1 MDFPPPQP
9 SSESQSNIDHDDP
22 PPPST
27 LEAFPPDPFSEPSP
41 PHQHHPSPFSDV
53 PSPPPQTPEPYTEQR
68 SGPTLLQVGTAI
80 VIGAMAANVI
90 GFRYSRWAVGKELHR
105 AWENQQRQHAS
116 QRMNTQAARR
126 AREAE
131 ARRTEAEARRMREE
145 EERRRRE
152 ARFDQRARE
161 DREKRNGT
169 RRSYAQW
176 ERVFGGG
183 GFRVEIDQ
191 RTLEEL
197 LRGGRRGVGSKFE
210 EDVLREFFKATRG
223 GIGGRATGRRE
234 RGEGEFEDIFRM
246 FENMG
251 RRTTGRGAEDFDAF
265 RFWERVQG
273 EQWRG
278 AGSAGMGGMGGDGV
292 FGRGDLNRH
301 YSTLGLK
308 RGASDKEI
316 KEAYRREAMKWH
328 PDRYRGNDSEQAAK
342 KFREI
347 TEAYNALTKT

>member
-1 MDFPPPQP
+1 MDFTPPQSSPESP
-9 SSESQSNIDHDDP
+9 SDIDHDDP
-22 PPPST
+22 SSDST

-41 PHQHHPSPFSDV
+41 PHQHHPSPFSD
-53 PSPPPQTPEPYTEQR
+53 PIPPPQTQEPSTEQR
-68 SGPTLLQVGTAI
+68 SGPTLIQVGTAI

-90 GFRYSRWAVGKELHR
+90 GFRYSRWAVGKDLHR
-105 AWENQQRQHAS
+105 AWENQQRRYAS
-116 QRMNTQAARR
+116 QRMNEQAARR
-126 AREAE
+126 GREAG
-131 ARRTEAEARRMREE
+131 ARRAEAEARRMREE

-152 ARFDQRARE
+152 ARFDQKARE
-161 DREKRNGT
+161 DREKRDGT

-191 RTLEEL
+191 RTMEEM
-197 LRGGRRGVGSKFE
+197 LRGGRRGAGNRFE

-223 GIGGRATGRRE
+223 GTGSGGGGRRGRVE
-234 RGEGEFEDIFRM
+234 DEFEDMFKM
-246 FENMG
+246 FEEMG
-251 RRTTGRGAEDFDAF
+251 RGTTGRGAEDFDAF

-278 AGSAGMGGMGGDGV
+278 VGGAGTSGMGREGV

-328 PDRYRGNDSEQAAK
+328 PDRYRGSDPETAAK